1 MLDAL
6 PSQRFKNNWRKREQN
21 RRRCR
26 QKLEKQRERERDGR
40 VYEAKEKK
48 MLFLSV
54 G

>member
-1 MLDAL
+1 MHFLHKGSRTTGERESKIEEGAA
-6 PSQRFKNNWRKREQN
+6 KN
-21 RRRCR
+21 
-26 QKLEKQRERERDGR
+26 QKNRERERDGR